1 MVLDYPRLPVNRNQV
16 LSDPMLKVLAG
27 GWERNFT
34 RRAPA
39 VLAGLAKN
47 AGNLF
52 KAFHRDIDARAGKTG
67 ASVAGLHM
75 LQQQLQVYED
85 IFKDLS
91 ATTKESINNQQ
102 KDINREF
109 VPVIE
114 KAMAAAYEIC
124 TNERGES
131 DLWHEV

>member
-1 MVLDYPRLPVNRNQV
+1 
-16 LSDPMLKVLAG
+16 MLKVLAG
-27 GWERNFT
+27 GWERTFT

-52 KAFHRDIDARAGKTG
+52 KAFHRDIDARARQTG

-75 LQQQLQVYED
+75 LQLQLQVYED

-91 ATTKESINNQQ
+91 ATTKESIDNQQ

-114 KAMAAAYEIC
+114 KAMTEAYDIC
-124 TNERGES
+124 TNERGVFNQ
-131 DLWHEV
+131 LYEV

>member
-1 MVLDYPRLPVNRNQV
+1 
-16 LSDPMLKVLAG
+16 MLKFLAG
-27 GWERNFT
+27 GWERTFT

-52 KAFHRDIDARAGKTG
+52 KAFHRDIDSRVRKTG

-75 LQQQLQVYED
+75 LQQQLRVYED

-91 ATTKESINNQQ
+91 ATTKESINNMQ

-114 KAMAAAYEIC
+114 RAVAEVYEIC
-124 TNERGES
+124 TNER
-131 DLWHEV
+131 DQL